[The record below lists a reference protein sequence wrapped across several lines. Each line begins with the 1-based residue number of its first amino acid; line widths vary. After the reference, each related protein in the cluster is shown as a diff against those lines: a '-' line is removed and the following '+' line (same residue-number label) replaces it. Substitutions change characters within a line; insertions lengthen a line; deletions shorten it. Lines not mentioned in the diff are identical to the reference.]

1 MKKMIL
7 IAALLAV
14 SLVSK
19 AQLVGTG
26 ITKSFHRLSFNL
38 FNEILKTEE
47 GNVCFFASVGA
58 VCIVDAAERRGR

>member
-47 GNVCFFASVGA
+47 GWHIMKCLIQLRTS
-58 VCIVDAAERRGR
+58 

>member
-47 GNVCFFASVGA
+47 GLSQVLIRSQKAL
-58 VCIVDAAERRGR
+58 